1 MCECQDWLSDGT
13 FPQEERGF
21 HIEVAE
27 FLKLPNLISEVDR
40 DGVYVLYLSIS

>member
-1 MCECQDWLSDGT
+1 MCECQDWLSDGDGT

-27 FLKLPNLISEVDR
+27 FLKLPSLILEVDR
-40 DGVYVLYLSIS
+40 DGVYV